1 MRETMSKGTIGT
13 KDGPAD
19 GPAGIRLGVVRGI
32 SYGMFGAPDN
42 FVPESR
48 TLGAGLVRVYV
59 YWSQVEPEPGRFD
72 WTVVDAILGQ
82 LDPAVETW
90 VTVCCSSPW
99 ATRHPSNFL
108 PSSPAKDLE
117 QYERF
122 VRALVSRCRG
132 RVDHWQCNNEPSNT
146 GLLWAGTAPE
156 YVEQLTVFHRAVRS
170 CDPGSAVVLGGC
182 GYDVLSSPPDSEAR
196 RFFDH
201 LVEHGRDA
209 FDLFSVHLYGD
220 PRAIPEQVATVRR
233 MMRRHGYERP
243 VVAGE
248 YNGPT
253 LFELPEAQGVF
264 EQTMTAAFTGV
275 GSGAAVG
282 ADTGDLADD
291 GAEKGAAETPDRRT
305 MRALYARMPDLPPQL
320 QMFLEGCSPQLAAK
334 RDRIN
339 QRQIVTRN
347 VLALASGITRTA
359 CWNLAPEIPD
369 YSDRFNLMGFLFGK
383 LALMDYEDRRM
394 TGRRPAAD
402 TFALLSAHLRGTTA
416 VRRLDGGHDGRPVFA
431 FEVIRDGRG
440 PLHIL
445 WADGDVF
452 TGEDQPPVPVAR
464 SWPHPTVR
472 AVDAFGE
479 QRSVRHQA
487 GTVHVDLTVTP
498 VFLSSGPRS

>member
-1 MRETMSKGTIGT
+1 MSNGMSEGM
-13 KDGPAD
+13 DGPAV

-32 SYGMFGAPDN
+32 SYGMFGAPDS
-42 FVPESR
+42 FVPETR
-48 TLGAGLVRVYV
+48 GLGAGLTRVHV

-90 VTVCCSSPW
+90 VTVCSSSPW
-99 ATRHPSNFL
+99 ATRHHSDFL
-108 PSSPAKDLE
+108 PSSPAEDLE

-122 VRALVSRCRG
+122 VKALVSRCRG
-132 RVDHWQCNNEPSNT
+132 RVDYWQCNNEPSNT

-156 YVEQLTVFHRAVRS
+156 YVEHLTVFHRAVRS

-220 PRAIPEQVATVRR
+220 PRAIPEQVETVRR

-253 LFELPEAQGVF
+253 LFEFPEAQGVF
-264 EQTMTAAFTGV
+264 EQTMMAAFTDA
-275 GSGAAVG
+275 GSGAAVR
-282 ADTGDLADD
+282 ADTGERADD
-291 GAEKGAAETPDRRT
+291 SAGPGAAEPADRRT

-320 QMFLEGCSPQLAAK
+320 QMFLEGCSPELAAK

-402 TFALLSAHLRGTTA
+402 TFALLAGHLRGATA
-416 VRRLDGGHDGRPVFA
+416 VRSLDGADDGRTVCA
-431 FEVIRDGRG
+431 FEVIRRGRG

-452 TGEDQPPVPVAR
+452 SGEDRPPAPVDWP
-464 SWPHPTVR
+464 WPHPTAQ

-479 QRSVRHQA
+479 QQSVQHGA
-487 GTVHVDLTVTP
+487 GTVHLDLTVTP
-498 VFLSSGPRS
+498 VFLSSGLQS